1 MSNTTQKRSFSKIII
16 LAIVLLVPGFLY
28 LLLNRIGSNEY
39 VKLPVYGEKSLSG
52 KVNRK
57 MGREIPDTTY
67 HQLTPI
73 DFINS
78 EGDTIH
84 FLGSDSVI
92 TVVHL
97 FYTKDTALSRSMMD
111 NLFTIANRFK
121 NNSSVRLLSIS
132 VDPSDIPDSLKSYA
146 RPYDTLIG
154 KYWNTVSAPHVDLLK
169 YAREEMLIDAMRN
182 PVDTN
187 TFVISNN
194 YLLIDSQRRIRGFY
208 DINLKTEVDRLE
220 DEIKLQMVEEIRNN
234 PLKVEQ
240 R

>member
-1 MSNTTQKRSFSKIII
+1 MSNTTQKRNFSKVII

-39 VKLPVYGEKSLSG
+39 VKLPIYGEKSLSG
-52 KVNRK
+52 KMNRK

-73 DFINS
+73 EFINS
-78 EGDTIH
+78 RGDSIH
-84 FLGSDSVI
+84 FLASDTVI

-97 FYTKDTALSRSMMD
+97 FYTKDTTLSRVMMD
-111 NLFTIANRFK
+111 NLYAIANRFK
-121 NNSSVRLLSIS
+121 NNSSLRLLSIS
-132 VDPSDIPDSLKSYA
+132 VDPYDNPESLKNYVRSYDA
-146 RPYDTLIG
+146 LIG
-154 KYWNTVSAPHVDLLK
+154 KYWDAVSSSHTDMLK
-169 YAREEMLIDAMRN
+169 YAREEMLVDAMRN
-182 PVDTN
+182 PADTN
-187 TFVISNN
+187 AFVISNN

-220 DEIKLQMVEEIRNN
+220 DEIKLQLVEEIRNN
-234 PLKVEQ
+234 PLKVEK